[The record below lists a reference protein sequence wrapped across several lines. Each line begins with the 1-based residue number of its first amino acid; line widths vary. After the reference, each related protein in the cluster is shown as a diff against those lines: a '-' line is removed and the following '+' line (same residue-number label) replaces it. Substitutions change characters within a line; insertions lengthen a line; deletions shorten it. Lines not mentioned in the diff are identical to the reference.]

1 MKYRILIVEDQSE
14 ISDIVAK
21 YLEREGYQCQI
32 CENGLKAMEIIANE
46 TFHLLILDV
55 MLPGINGFEI
65 LKTLRQSSDVP
76 VILLT
81 AKIGE
86 NDRILG
92 FDYGADD
99 YVTKPFSPKE
109 LVRRVSAILRR
120 TVHETV
126 SDCLVFG
133 PFKLCQESMKLYKE
147 DTLIE
152 ITTAEYQM
160 MRVFMMN
167 IGNVLSRD
175 QLIALAFG
183 YDYEGFDRN
192 IDSYVKRLRQ
202 KIEADSKNPVFLR
215 TKYGMGYVFGGS

>member
-1 MKYRILIVEDQSE
+1 MRYRILIVEDQSE

-32 CENGLKAMEIIANE
+32 CDNGLKAIELIAQD

-76 VILLT
+76 VIMLT

-86 NDRILG
+86 NDRIQG
-92 FDYGADD
+92 FDNGADD

-120 TVHETV
+120 TTHETL
-126 SDCLVFG
+126 SDCLSYG
-133 PFKLCQESMKLYKE
+133 PFKLYQESMKLYKE
-147 DTLIE
+147 DALIE

-160 MRVFMMN
+160 MRVFMTN
-167 IGNVLSRD
+167 IGNVLTRD
-175 QLIALAFG
+175 QLIGLAFG

-202 KIEADSKNPVFLR
+202 KVETDPRNPFYLR
-215 TKYGMGYVFGGS
+215 TKYGMGYVFGGN

>member
-21 YLEREGYQCQI
+21 YLEREGYLCQI
-32 CENGLKAMEIIANE
+32 CENGLKAMEIIAKE

-65 LKTLRQSSDVP
+65 LKTLRQSSNVP

-86 NDRILG
+86 SDRIQG
-92 FDYGADD
+92 FDFGADD

-120 TVHETV
+120 TAHETV

-175 QLIALAFG
+175 QLIASAFG

>member
-1 MKYRILIVEDQSE
+1 MSNRILIVEDQSE
-14 ISDIVAK
+14 ISDIVSR
-21 YLEREGYQCQI
+21 YLEREGYQCLI
-32 CENGLKAMEIIANE
+32 CDSGLKALEIITKEA
-46 TFHLLILDV
+46 FQLLILDV

-65 LKTLRQSSDVP
+65 LKTLRQSSNVP

-86 NDRILG
+86 SDRIQG

-120 TVHETV
+120 TRHEHST
-126 SDCLVFG
+126 DCIILG
-133 PFKLCQESMKLYKE
+133 AFKLCQESMKLYK
-147 DTLIE
+147 DDVLID

-160 MRVFMMN
+160 MRVFMLN
-167 IGNVLSRD
+167 AGNVLTRD
-175 QLIALAFG
+175 QLIASAFG

-202 KIEADSKNPVFLR
+202 KIESDPKNPVYLK